1 MEVRVCHQVPTRAP
15 TPAPTKPEGI
25 CNTFPA
31 PPAHTIFNSSEY
43 PASVNNFD
51 GDDTTLVL
59 STRFRMEKQATIT
72 AFRFFKAANEGDH
85 HVGNLY
91 SVDGELLATTGQFS
105 TKNCN
110 GPRWVEVPFL
120 RPFRP
125 TAGQEYN
132 VVIDN
137 VKYYP
142 KTENYPFGDKQGNGI
157 VPTGGYFSTEPG
169 TLPVFGPG
177 TTNYWIDGE

>member
-1 MEVRVCHQVPTRAP
+1 M
-15 TPAPTKPEGI
+15 
-25 CNTFPA
+25 
-31 PPAHTIFNSSEY
+31 FNASEY
-43 PASVNNFD
+43 PEVTDAFD
-51 GDDTTLVL
+51 GDDVALVL

-72 AFRFFKAANEGDH
+72 SFRWFKAEDEDDH

-91 SVDGELLATTGQFS
+91 SVDGELLATTGPFS
-105 TKNCN
+105 TRGCD
-110 GPRWVEVPFL
+110 GPRWVQVPFL

-125 TAGQEYN
+125 TPGQEYS

-137 VKYYP
+137 VRYYV
-142 KTENYPFGDKQGNGI
+142 KTENYRFVDKEGNGI
-157 VPTGGYFSTEPG
+157 VPVGGYFSTDPG